1 VSGVERGRAEVD
13 VAPLSLRAGT
23 LAGSLAP
30 VTAARVQRRLGSD
43 RIARAIADRQ
53 RAKR

>member
-1 VSGVERGRAEVD
+1 VRGVERERTEID

-30 VTAARVQRRLGSD
+30 VTVARIQRRLGSD
-43 RIARAIADRQ
+43 RIARRIAEGQ
-53 RAKR
+53 RPKR